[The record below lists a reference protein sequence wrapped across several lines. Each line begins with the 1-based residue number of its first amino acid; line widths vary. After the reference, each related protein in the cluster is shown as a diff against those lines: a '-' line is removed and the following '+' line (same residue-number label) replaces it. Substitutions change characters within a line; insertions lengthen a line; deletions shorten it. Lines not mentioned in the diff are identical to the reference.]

1 MRIITAEKF
10 SSEDFRFVNPTCG
23 YKPVVPSPLNTRGRS
38 NDLRDRGGRAMED
51 VTQATYD
58 YRALAKSPAF

>member
-10 SSEDFRFVNPTCG
+10 SSEDFRFVNPTCAI
-23 YKPVVPSPLNTRGRS
+23 VA
-38 NDLRDRGGRAMED
+38 AMED